1 MPLPRPAPGTTRW
14 WVVGIVGCLL
24 AVGVIVWWGIV
35 GTVGSV
41 RPEVT
46 GYRVE
51 STPGCSSST
60 TCTAP
65 RAWRCCAASAR
76 STAAATGSGRVEDAV
91 PASGPTSVH
100 REVRVRTSARA
111 VTGVVDA
118 CTRRRGR
125 SLTPFGRPVGRLS
138 SSPPRVWVRTVP
150 QGTIGPGPVAV
161 APALPSTAGAPPQN
175 QE

>member
-51 STPGCSSST
+51 SDAGVLVEYDLHRPAGVAVLC
-60 TCTAP
+60 
-65 RAWRCCAASAR
+65 RVSALD
-76 STAAATGSGRVEDAV
+76 GSRNRVGTVEDAV

-118 CTRRRGR
+118 CTR
-125 SLTPFGRPVGRLS
+125 
-138 SSPPRVWVRTVP
+138 
-150 QGTIGPGPVAV
+150 VAD
-161 APALPSTAGAPPQN
+161 AP
-175 QE
+175 

>member
-14 WVVGIVGCLL
+14 WVVGTVGCLL

-51 STPGCSSST
+51 SD
-60 TCTAP
+60 
-65 RAWRCCAASAR
+65 AAVLVEYDLHRPAGVAVLCRVSALD
-76 STAAATGSGRVEDAV
+76 GSRNRVGTLEDAV

-118 CTRRRGR
+118 CTR
-125 SLTPFGRPVGRLS
+125 
-138 SSPPRVWVRTVP
+138 
-150 QGTIGPGPVAV
+150 VAD
-161 APALPSTAGAPPQN
+161 AP
-175 QE
+175 

>member
-14 WVVGIVGCLL
+14 WVVGTIGCLL
-24 AVGVIVWWGIV
+24 AVGVIVWWGIA

-51 STPGCSSST
+51 SDAGVLVEYDLHRPAGVAVLC
-60 TCTAP
+60 
-65 RAWRCCAASAR
+65 RVSALD
-76 STAAATGSGRVEDAV
+76 GSRNRVGTVEDAV

-118 CTRRRGR
+118 CTRVAG
-125 SLTPFGRPVGRLS
+125 
-138 SSPPRVWVRTVP
+138 
-150 QGTIGPGPVAV
+150 GP
-161 APALPSTAGAPPQN
+161 
-175 QE
+175 